1 MNVGDEEVVHA
12 QVYKESALCK
22 VECLKF
28 WSWNEKKLPA
38 TTKNMWVMSNVIAKY
53 FLIRG

>member
-28 WSWNEKKLPA
+28 WSWNEKRLPA

-53 FLIRG
+53 FPIRG